1 VRLIAVGCE
10 DIRFS
15 KSGKLGQQQ
24 AGCSLRA
31 RLVLL
36 LLLLLLPPLLLL
48 ADPSQVARY
57 LLWRDVAAGA
67 SNTPLMSR
75 AAMVPPLPDR
85 HEPTALHPHLKE
97 KKDLHKGTERNKQ
110 SWPI

>member
-1 VRLIAVGCE
+1 M
-10 DIRFS
+10 
-15 KSGKLGQQQ
+15 
-24 AGCSLRA
+24 
-31 RLVLL
+31 LL
-36 LLLLLLPPLLLL
+36 LLLLLLLL

-75 AAMVPPLPDR
+75 AAKVPLTPLPDR

-97 KKDLHKGTERNKQ
+97 KKDTKAENATSNRGLLQ
-110 SWPI
+110 SSVGSPTTTVRVEVK